1 MTQVEA
7 ELGPRQESWNA
18 DLLISNDGIPR
29 TMLQAPIWQEFGEGD
44 STYSVLLS
52 NPDIDSIRVV
62 AKIFDEVGD
71 QTAVVTADEMQ
82 FFDGE
87 GRIEASGQVIV
98 VTSTDRVLRTER
110 LLWWEE
116 EAKIVAPGYVSLTA
130 PRETIQGYNLD
141 SDEKLENYTLGRVTG
156 QILVD
161 E

>member
-1 MTQVEA
+1 MDDVEE

-29 TMLQAPIWQEFGEGD
+29 MMLKAAIWREYGEVD
-44 STYSVLLS
+44 SSYSLLLS
-52 NPDIDSIRVV
+52 DPEIDTSRVI
-62 AKIFDEVGD
+62 ALIFDPEGL
-71 QTAVVTADEMQ
+71 QSAKVTANEMQ

-87 GRIEASGQVIV
+87 GRIEAEGNV
-98 VTSTDRVLRTER
+98 VVRTSNDRVLETEK

-116 EAKIVAPGYVSLTA
+116 RGRIEAPGYVKLTA
-130 PRETIQGYNLD
+130 PRETIQGYELD
-141 SDEKLENYTLGRVTG
+141 SDEHLENYTLGRVTG